1 MLKKNLLL
9 LCGLALLIPSCTL
22 YTKKVEVEKYQPAV
36 HQLPREPRY
45 SRVAWSHLPKPI
57 VPAAET
63 KGPYMRKAYVFDVPD
78 SNLFE
83 SVTILATSIG
93 YEAVVDEEIK
103 NRQVSIS
110 KEGTTLEILEAI
122 CRQANVS
129 SEVDDKSRTIRVFDR
144 VPVPRFY

>member
-1 MLKKNLLL
+1 MLKKNWLF
-9 LCGLALLIPSCTL
+9 LCGLILLNSSCTFR
-22 YTKKVEVEKYQPAV
+22 TKEIEVEKYQPAV

-45 SRVAWSHLPKPI
+45 SRLTWSNVPKPI

-63 KGPYMRKAYVFDVPD
+63 KGPYMRKAYMFDVPN

-93 YEAVVDEEIK
+93 YEAVVGEEIK
-103 NRQVSIS
+103 NRSVSVS
-110 KEGTTLEILEAI
+110 KEGTTLEILEEI